1 MTIYRGM
8 KMDTV
13 RFRGGIMTI
22 QRHEDGYSKI

>member
-13 RFRGGIMTI
+13 RFRGIMTI
-22 QRHEDGYSKI
+22 QKHEDGYGKI